1 MRSERVYSLSRELMS
16 KPSSFANTLSDQWAE
31 RTLDDSAIRRID
43 IPETF
48 LLAEAILL
56 GLDNISDGLV
66 VYPKRIQNRVQE
78 ELPFMITES
87 VSCFAHGSLSE
98 DCNIVSFQ
106 RQAGSLSFGR
116 IQVIFATLSF
126 LPFQVRRLTRHSLT
140 ADYHRLL

>member
-87 VSCFAHGSLSE
+87 VSHFPMQPLVKSAVYSLF
-98 DCNIVSFQ
+98 NNKPVFY
-106 RQAGSLSFGR
+106 SL
-116 IQVIFATLSF
+116 AAF
-126 LPFQVRRLTRHSLT
+126 LPF
-140 ADYHRLL
+140 

>member
-1 MRSERVYSLSRELMS
+1 MS

-48 LLAEAILL
+48 LVAEAILL

-87 VSCFAHGSLSE
+87 VSHPAYGNLNG
-98 DCNIVSFQ
+98 DCSIVSFQ
-106 RQAGSLSFGR
+106 RQAGFLFFGR
-116 IQVIFATLSF
+116 IPVIFATLSF
-126 LPFQVRRLTRHSLT
+126 LPSQDLGN
-140 ADYHRLL
+140 

>member
-1 MRSERVYSLSRELMS
+1 MSRELMS

-87 VSCFAHGSLSE
+87 VSHFPNATLSE
-98 DCNIVSFQ
+98 ECSIFSFQ
-106 RQAGSLSFGR
+106 RQADFLFFGR
-116 IQVIFATLSF
+116 TQVIFATLSF
-126 LPFQVRRLTRHSLT
+126 LPIQNFGN
-140 ADYHRLL
+140 

>member
-87 VSCFAHGSLSE
+87 VSHFPHATRSEELS
-98 DCNIVSFQ
+98 IFHFQ
-106 RQAGSLSFGR
+106 RQAGVLFFGR
-116 IQVIFATLSF
+116 TQATFATLSI
-126 LPFQVRRLTRHSLT
+126 LP
-140 ADYHRLL
+140 LLNFGN

>member
-87 VSCFAHGSLSE
+87 VSHFPYAILSE
-98 DCNIVSFQ
+98 QCCIFSVQ
-106 RQAGSLSFGR
+106 QQAGLLFFGGTHDSVAR
-116 IQVIFATLSF
+116 LLLF
-126 LPFQVRRLTRHSLT
+126 LPF
-140 ADYHRLL
+140 

>member
-48 LLAEAILL
+48 LVAEAILL

-87 VSCFAHGSLSE
+87 VSYVPYAISSVECSIFS
-98 DCNIVSFQ
+98 VQ
-106 RQAGSLSFGR
+106 RQADFLFFGGTHDNSARLLS
-116 IQVIFATLSF
+116 
-126 LPFQVRRLTRHSLT
+126 LPF
-140 ADYHRLL
+140 